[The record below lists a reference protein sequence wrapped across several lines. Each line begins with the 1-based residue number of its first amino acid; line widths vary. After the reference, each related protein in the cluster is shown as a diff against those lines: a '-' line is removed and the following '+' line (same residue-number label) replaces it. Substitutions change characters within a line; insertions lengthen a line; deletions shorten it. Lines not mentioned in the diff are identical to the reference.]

1 MREQIFEKYGQVR
14 ATARKG
20 TGLGLTFCR
29 LVVEAHGGRIGVRDA
44 PNRGSIFWFRLP
56 IDS

>member
-14 ATARKG
+14 AAARKG

-29 LVVEAHGGRIGVRDA
+29 LVVEAHGGRIGVTDA
-44 PNRGSIFWFRLP
+44 PEQGSIFSFRLP
-56 IDS
+56 LDN

>member
-14 ATARKG
+14 STSRKG

-29 LVVEAHGGRIGVRDA
+29 LVVEAHGGRIAVTDA
-44 PNRGSIFWFRLP
+44 PDRGSIFSFRLP
-56 IDS
+56 LDC